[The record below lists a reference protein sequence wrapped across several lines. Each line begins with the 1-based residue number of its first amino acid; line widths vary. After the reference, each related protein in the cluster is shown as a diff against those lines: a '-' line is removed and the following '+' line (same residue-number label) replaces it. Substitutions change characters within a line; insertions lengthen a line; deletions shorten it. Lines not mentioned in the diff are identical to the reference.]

1 MRTAREA
8 TMRVREWLRMTDN
21 SRMIYIM
28 GIVEGWQGMLSLEE
42 QFGNETTTR
51 LYKRVDT
58 CTLPMTFNQMRT
70 IVEKY
75 LKENPSAWHYS
86 MENTAW
92 AAFNRVCPIDKK

>member
-1 MRTAREA
+1 MRG
-8 TMRVREWLRMTDN
+8 REWLGMNDI

-28 GIVEGWQGMLSLEE
+28 GIVEGWQGMLSLGE

-58 CTLPMTFNQMRT
+58 CTVPMTFNQMRA
-70 IVEKY
+70 VVDKY
-75 LKENPSAWHYS
+75 LKENPSTSHYS
-86 MENTAW
+86 MESTAW